1 MDTMTT
7 AYLNRIGVEA
17 EPPSTQALARL
28 HRAQVERVAYETFW
42 IHLDEGWTID
52 PAESLRRIAY
62 ERRGGYCFQ
71 VNGALALVLRELGY
85 RVGWH
90 VAGVHDD
97 TGANLGNHVALIVE
111 DLPSDPNAGGR
122 WYVDAGLGDVLHEP
136 VPLVSGLYP
145 QGPTLFALAAGG
157 AADWHLS
164 GSFGGVS
171 IVDRAVPLS
180 TFAARHEYNSTSP
193 ASSFARTV
201 TAQRRHAGGSSVL
214 RGCVWTRTD
223 QAAVTIESLAD
234 WRTLLADEFDVVP
247 DVPSRQ
253 LHTLWT
259 SVRRTHETWLATA

>member
-1 MDTMTT
+1 MDTTT

-17 EPPSTQALARL
+17 ERPSVRALVRL

-42 IHLDEGWTID
+42 IHLHEGWTID
-52 PAESLRRIAY
+52 PAESLRRVAY

-71 VNGALALVLRELGY
+71 LNGALALVLRDLGY

-90 VAGVHDD
+90 VAGVHND
-97 TGANLGNHVALIVE
+97 TGADLGNHVALIVE
-111 DLPSDPNAGGR
+111 DLPSDTNVGGR
-122 WYVDAGLGDVLHEP
+122 WYVDAGLGDILHEP
-136 VPLVSGLYP
+136 LPLVSGLYP
-145 QGPTLFALAAGG
+145 QGPTQYAFASGG
-157 AADWHLS
+157 VADWHLT

-180 TFAARHEYNSTSP
+180 TFAARHEYNATFP

-214 RGCVWTRTD
+214 RGSVWTRTD

-247 DVPSRQ
+247 DVPPSQ
-253 LHTLWT
+253 LHALWT
-259 SVRRTHETWLATA
+259 SVRCAHETWLATA